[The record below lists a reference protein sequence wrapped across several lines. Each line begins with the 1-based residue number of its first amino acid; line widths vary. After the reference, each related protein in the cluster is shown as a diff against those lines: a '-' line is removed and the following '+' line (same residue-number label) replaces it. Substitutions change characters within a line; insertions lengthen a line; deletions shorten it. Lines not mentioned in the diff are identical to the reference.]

1 MAINFKADNFDL
13 NNEIE
18 KIKRDVRKPNI
29 LICGA
34 TGVGKSSFINDV
46 FGKKVAL
53 VGEGIPITKGIQRY
67 ERKDLSVVLYDS
79 EGYEVGEEKQSYFKE
94 EIIGVIDK
102 YRNENASDLYNQIHE
117 VWYFISAANKRVT
130 ETDIEVVNLIKS
142 KNVPVAIVITQIDN
156 VDEDELNE
164 IIRVIQ
170 NDFLNIK
177 YFTTCVTD
185 NEEIAKAVEPYNQ
198 KDELLDWALDNL
210 DKSLKDGF
218 VISIKNNLIIKR
230 KHIEKNIIPIY
241 VASAGA
247 AALIPLP
254 MADSAALMPIQMA
267 MTAHIMNAY
276 GIDEYKG
283 VAGSIVSSTIIATI
297 GKSIARTLAGNI
309 LKFIPAFG
317 QAVGMAINASV
328 AGALTAS
335 IGYAITLLC
344 YEYSKAIIDGKDISL
359 IEVFTS
365 DAIKNAM
372 NKSKESRS
380 DIE

>member
-34 TGVGKSSFINDV
+34 TGVGKSSFVNDV

-102 YRNENASDLYNQIHE
+102 YRNENSNDLYNQIHE

-185 NEEIAKAVEPYNQ
+185 DEEIAKAVEPYNQ

-218 VISIKNNLIIKR
+218 VISIKNNLIIKK
-230 KHIEKNIIPIY
+230 KHIEKNVIPIY
-241 VASAGA
+241 VTSAGA
-247 AALIPLP
+247 ATLIPIP
-254 MADSAALMPIQMA
+254 MADSAALVPIQMA
-267 MTAHIMNAY
+267 MTAHIMKSY
-276 GIDEYKG
+276 GIDEYMG
-283 VAGSIVSSTIIATI
+283 AAGSIVSSTIISTI
-297 GKSIARTLAGNI
+297 GKSIAKTLAGNI
-309 LKFIPAFG
+309 LKFIPFVG
-317 QAVGMAINASV
+317 QVVGATVNAAV
-328 AGALTAS
+328 AGSVTLS
-335 IGYAITLLC
+335 IGYAISFLC

-359 IEVFTS
+359 IEVFNS
-365 DAIKNAM
+365 DAIKKAISNYSESG
-372 NKSKESRS
+372 NKVE
-380 DIE
+380 